1 MTRRT
6 DEECRDLPRSPTSVS
21 MYSLSRTAFSSFFR
35 LQLHDLQDAATNA
48 STTLSTRGSNFDL
61 VKWTTHANSLI
72 DECRFAQEEL
82 SGGFSDQ
89 GRSIARKTQE
99 IVTLQQ
105 ENATLQLDN
114 AILKQE
120 TGTSTHE
127 IASLR
132 QELAALRQ
140 ELTEVSRVVHISDR
154 DRRC

>member
-1 MTRRT
+1 MS
-6 DEECRDLPRSPTSVS
+6 RSPKKPNVS
-21 MYSLSRTAFSSFFR
+21 LARLSRSAFSSFFR
-35 LQLHDLQDAATNA
+35 LQLQDLQDAATNA

-61 VKWTTHANSLI
+61 VKWATHANSLI

-89 GRSIARKTQE
+89 GQTIARKTQE

-140 ELTEVSRVVHISDR
+140 ELTEVSRVVRVASG
-154 DRRC
+154 RR